1 METNQ
6 KYKELSII
14 LFKRLIELEYET
26 SKTQEKL
33 EKLNK
38 TNIIKVFLDIG
49 DVVPLLEIEKT
60 MGVDNEKSNLMY
72 NDFSKLVDKKDGNV
86 LYNEIK
92 EFLEKYIYKRR

>member
-6 KYKELSII
+6 KYKELSIM

-49 DVVPLLEIEKT
+49 DIVPLLEIEEII
-60 MGVDNEKSNLMY
+60 GADNEKSNLMY
-72 NDFSKLVDKKDGNV
+72 KDFSKLVGKKDGNV

-92 EFLEKYIYKRR
+92 EFLEKYI

>member
-6 KYKELSII
+6 KYKELSIM

-49 DVVPLLEIEKT
+49 DVVPLLEIEKI
-60 MGVDNEKSNLMY
+60 MGVNNEKSNLMY
-72 NDFSKLVDKKDGNV
+72 NDFSKLVSKKDGKV

-92 EFLEKYIYKRR
+92 EFFEKYI

>member
-14 LFKRLIELEYET
+14 LFKRLVGLEYET
-26 SKTQEKL
+26 SKTQEN
-33 EKLNK
+33 LNK

-49 DVVPLLEIEKT
+49 DVDPLLEIEKT

-86 LYNEIK
+86 LYN
-92 EFLEKYIYKRR
+92 

>member
-6 KYKELSII
+6 KYRELSIM

-49 DVVPLLEIEKT
+49 DIVPLLEIEEII
-60 MGVDNEKSNLMY
+60 GVDNEKSNLMY
-72 NDFSKLVDKKDGNV
+72 KDFSKLVGKKDGNV

-92 EFLEKYIYKRR
+92 EFLEKYI

>member
-6 KYKELSII
+6 KYKELSIM

-49 DVVPLLEIEKT
+49 DIVPLLEIEEII
-60 MGVDNEKSNLMY
+60 GVDNEKSNLMY
-72 NDFSKLVDKKDGNV
+72 NDFSKLVGKKDGNV

-92 EFLEKYIYKRR
+92 EFLEKYI

>member
-6 KYKELSII
+6 NYKELSIM
-14 LFKRLIELEYET
+14 LFKRLVELEYET

-38 TNIIKVFLDIG
+38 TNIIRVFLNIG
-49 DVVPLLEIEKT
+49 DIVPLLEIKEII
-60 MGVDNEKSNLMY
+60 GVDNEKSNLMY
-72 NDFSKLVDKKDGNV
+72 NDFSKLVGKKDGNV

-92 EFLEKYIYKRR
+92 EFLEKYI

>member
-1 METNQ
+1 MGKNR
-6 KYKELSII
+6 KYEELSII

-38 TNIIKVFLDIG
+38 TNIIKIFLDIG
-49 DVVPLLEIEKT
+49 DVVPLLEIEKI

-72 NDFSKLVDKKDGNV
+72 NDFSKLVGKKDGKV

-92 EFLEKYIYKRR
+92 EFFEKYI

>member
-6 KYKELSII
+6 NYKELSIM
-14 LFKRLIELEYET
+14 LFKRLVELEYET

-49 DVVPLLEIEKT
+49 DIVPLLEIEEII
-60 MGVDNEKSNLMY
+60 GVDNEKSNLMY
-72 NDFSKLVDKKDGNV
+72 KDFSKLVGKKDGNV

-92 EFLEKYIYKRR
+92 EFLEKYI

>member
-6 KYKELSII
+6 KYKELSIM

-49 DVVPLLEIEKT
+49 DIVPLLEIEEII
-60 MGVDNEKSNLMY
+60 GVDNEKSNLMY
-72 NDFSKLVDKKDGNV
+72 KDFSKLVGKKDGNV

-92 EFLEKYIYKRR
+92 EFLEKYI

>member
-6 KYKELSII
+6 KYKELSIM

-38 TNIIKVFLDIG
+38 TNIIKVFPDIG
-49 DVVPLLEIEKT
+49 DIVPLLEIEEII
-60 MGVDNEKSNLMY
+60 GVDNEKSNLIY
-72 NDFSKLVDKKDGNV
+72 NDFSKLVGKKDGNV

-92 EFLEKYIYKRR
+92 EFLEKYI

>member
-26 SKTQEKL
+26 SKTQEN
-33 EKLNK
+33 LNK

-49 DVVPLLEIEKT
+49 DVDPLLEIEKT

-86 LYNEIK
+86 LYN
-92 EFLEKYIYKRR
+92 